1 MEAAIMASPTK
12 KKKNIRKVK
21 AAPNKVNMKAELKR
35 LKQTQETLAR
45 LSQAQ

>member
-1 MEAAIMASPTK
+1 MASPTK
-12 KKKNIRKVK
+12 KMKAIRKVK

-35 LKQTQETLAR
+35 QRQTHEILTK